1 MDAMILSA
9 GLGVRMRP
17 LTLKTP
23 KPLLKAGRKRLIEY
37 HLENL
42 ANAGFKRIIINTSFE
57 AEQFLKLIGD
67 GEQYGAEIVYSHE
80 GETPLNTGG
89 GIRNALPLIQTDTF
103 LSVNADVWTD
113 FAFRNLNLPEHSLA
127 HLLMVETP
135 AYKNTGDFLLE
146 GQALQ
151 IPKENQHKEALT
163 YSGIA
168 LMTKEFFSDAPDGS
182 FPLYDLFRIAI
193 ESDRLTGSFHDG
205 LWFDIGTP
213 HRLEKLVERLNLSS

>member
-17 LTLKTP
+17 LTLNTP
-23 KPLLKAGRKRLIEY
+23 KPLLQAGRKRLIEY

-42 ANAGFKRIIINTSFE
+42 AKAGFKHIIVNTSFE
-57 AEQFLKLIGD
+57 AEQFLKLIGNGD
-67 GEQYGAEIVYSHE
+67 RYGVEIVYSHE

-113 FAFRNLNLPEHSLA
+113 FPFSKLVLPEHSLA
-127 HLLMVETP
+127 HLVMVETP
-135 AYKNTGDFLLE
+135 VYKDKGDFLLE

-151 IPKENQHKEALT
+151 IPKENQQKEAFT

-182 FPLYDLFRIAI
+182 FPLYDLFKTAI
-193 ESDRLTGSFHDG
+193 ESDRLTGSFYNG

-213 HRLEKLVERLNLSS
+213 HRLEKLVEQLDLSN